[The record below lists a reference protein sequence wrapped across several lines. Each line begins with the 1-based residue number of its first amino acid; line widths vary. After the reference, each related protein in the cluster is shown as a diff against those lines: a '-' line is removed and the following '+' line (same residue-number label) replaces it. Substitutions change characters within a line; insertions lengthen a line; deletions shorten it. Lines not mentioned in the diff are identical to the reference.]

1 MIFYRNPECYYST
14 RMCIIDKKDLE
25 GMDEADRV
33 ASVPRNHR
41 DKPFEEQKIKSI
53 TVDTI
58 GVDYDPPEKL

>member
-1 MIFYRNPECYYST
+1 
-14 RMCIIDKKDLE
+14 
-25 GMDEADRV
+25 MDEADRV
-33 ASVPRNHR
+33 ASVPRDHR